1 MEIGSSHSFVIA
13 QGFRQVGE
21 HWGLIGHDGSL
32 RLFAQLTADPDR
44 PAVRP
49 VEAYRALLASLQPGW
64 TLRWLQIF
72 WPDPIP
78 RKKFFEH
85 AQNWNEQGGEG
96 EGHDLLRQGLLL
108 FIQEA
113 PLPFVRR
120 TILEFVS
127 PGQEGQALRQSS
139 HRPGEVPVLF
149 RGVLPGGQA
158 WWNGLPGLLGTY
170 GVRVEPLSLDEIQEL
185 ARWIFNPDLE

>member
-1 MEIGSSHSFVIA
+1 MEIGSSQSFVIA

-49 VEAYRALLASLQPGW
+49 VDAYRALLSSLQPGW

-72 WPDPIP
+72 WPDSIP
-78 RKKFFEH
+78 RKKFFEY
-85 AQNWNEQGGEG
+85 AQKWSEHSEKR
-96 EGHDLLRQGLLL
+96 EAHELLRQGLLL
-108 FIQEA
+108 FIQAA

-120 TILEFVS
+120 TILEFVV
-127 PGQEGQALRQSS
+127 PGQEGQALRHSS
-139 HRPGEVPVLF
+139 
-149 RGVLPGGQA
+149 GQA
-158 WWNGLPGLLGTY
+158 WWCGLPGLLGIY
-170 GVRVEPLSLDEIQEL
+170 GVSVEPLSLDEIQEL
-185 ARWIFNPDLE
+185 AHWIFEPELE